1 MIDWTPWTTGPDADH
16 WVALYD
22 RAVAEGAH
30 VRMTTEEERL
40 LRPLALLVHAV
51 ERVRA
56 AAFLMPALML
66 CGADC
71 APALRDDA
79 RRLAAGVV
87 RFTACALE
95 VHARDAGYRPGEWV
109 AKGVLQAEFAVETAD
124 RFACVAHLED
134 AGRAIGSAI
143 VASECDLMAVPDH
156 LSSALG
162 GGLALYATL
171 AGGSG
176 I

>member
-1 MIDWTPWTTGPDADH
+1 
-16 WVALYD
+16 
-22 RAVAEGAH
+22 
-30 VRMTTEEERL
+30 
-40 LRPLALLVHAV
+40 
-51 ERVRA
+51 VRA
-56 AAFLMPALML
+56 AALLMPAVML

-71 APALRDDA
+71 DPALRGEV

-87 RFTACALE
+87 RFTAWALE
-95 VHARDAGYRPGEWV
+95 VHARDAGYRPGEWI

-134 AGRAIGSAI
+134 AGRAIGSGI